1 MDGAYHEPIREAA
14 EVRGLYGV
22 DEPPTGLVEAL
33 EGIEF
38 LSIDDAHHWIGVSD
52 SSDVDVTFDAELADD
67 RASDGDPVV
76 LVLSLENRG
85 ERTVEVGSGAPAP
98 FGVLPLYP
106 EGRTGDPAEGL
117 LLWTDAYEE
126 SDHVQTSG
134 RSVNGVDDVT
144 ELTDLDRDEY
154 AAREYEVDADG
165 LAEGS
170 YELVNSVTVDDGE
183 HGGELPFT
191 VRLRAE

>member
-1 MDGAYHEPIREAA
+1 
-14 EVRGLYGV
+14 V
-22 DEPPTGLVEAL
+22 
-33 EGIEF
+33 
-38 LSIDDAHHWIGVSD
+38 
-52 SSDVDVTFDAELADD
+52 
-67 RASDGDPVV
+67 ASGR
-76 LVLSLENRG
+76 SK
-85 ERTVEVGSGAPAP
+85 SGAARQHRSAS
-98 FGVLPLYP
+98 FPLYP